1 MLIGVNDRF
10 WGDVLNTGSRQA
22 QTAAKKTVNPWK
34 WAFIALVAVI
44 VLGIGTMGVKMFS
57 APKESAVS
65 TSAPATAASFNVNL
79 NKKQLNAMAAYYLN
93 QFQDQSKQK
102 VDYQFEVHQDAVLTG
117 QTKLMGLPVNFGLTL
132 KPTVLAN
139 GNVQLKAGKLAV
151 GQLNVPVSAVLS
163 YIKAQYNLPKWVEL
177 NVHQK
182 TITMDLQR
190 FRTNGVQYR
199 AEKIDMNGAG
209 KFEFKVLIPKSKS

>member
-1 MLIGVNDRF
+1 M
-10 WGDVLNTGSRQA
+10 
-22 QTAAKKTVNPWK
+22 NPWK
-34 WAFIALVAVI
+34 WAFIALVAILLVGAGT
-44 VLGIGTMGVKMFS
+44 VGIKLFS
-57 APKESAVS
+57 GSKTNVTQTSTPVSA
-65 TSAPATAASFNVNL
+65 ADFNVRL

-93 QFQDQSKQK
+93 QYQNQSKQK
-102 VDYQFEVHQDAVLTG
+102 VNYQFEVHDDAVLTG
-117 QTKLMGLPVNFGLTL
+117 QTQLLGLPVNFGLSLTP
-132 KPTVLAN
+132 KVLTN
-139 GNVQLKAGKLAV
+139 GNVQLKAKKLAV

-182 TITMDLQR
+182 TITMNLQR

-209 KFEFKVLIPKSKS
+209 QFEFKVLIPKPKS